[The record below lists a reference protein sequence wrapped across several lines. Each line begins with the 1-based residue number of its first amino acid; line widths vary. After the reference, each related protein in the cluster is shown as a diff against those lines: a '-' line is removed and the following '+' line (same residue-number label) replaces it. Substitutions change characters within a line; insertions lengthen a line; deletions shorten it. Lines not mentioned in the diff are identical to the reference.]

1 MPKPFDA
8 TLKNLIR
15 NHAADWLTFVG
26 VPIVEPPE
34 VLDTDLSAVS
44 ASADTL
50 IRVGD
55 RVIHIDIQAGPDEN
69 LARRMLL
76 YNVLA
81 HYHTR
86 LPVQST
92 VVILRSKATRSNMQD
107 RVAYGELQFGFD
119 LIKVWERPAE
129 EFLTGGVGLLPMA
142 VIARPLA
149 GRTREQSL
157 PMWVDRIAER
167 VQAEAPQVAADIVL
181 SSFIMASMHVSRDVI
196 QKIYRGVFAMR
207 ESVAYDIIMEEGA
220 IAHAHKVI
228 LRMGS
233 TRFGTPSPEQEAQ
246 LRAIENLPRLDRL
259 LSLRLLKVKSWDAL
273 LRGR

>member
-1 MPKPFDA
+1 
-8 TLKNLIR
+8 
-15 NHAADWLTFVG
+15 
-26 VPIVEPPE
+26 
-34 VLDTDLSAVS
+34 
-44 ASADTL
+44 
-50 IRVGD
+50 
-55 RVIHIDIQAGPDEN
+55 
-69 LARRMLL
+69 MLL

-92 VVILRSKATRSNMQD
+92 VVLLRSNATRSNLQD

-129 EFLTGGVGLLPMA
+129 EFLTGGIGLLPMA
-142 VIARPLA
+142 VIARPPA

-207 ESVAYDIIMEEGA
+207 ESVAYDIIKEEGA
-220 IAHAHKVI
+220 VGQMHEVI
-228 LRMGS
+228 IHQGS
-233 TRFGTPSPEQEAQ
+233 SLFGTPTPGQESQ
-246 LRAIENLPRLDRL
+246 LEAIENLPRLNR

>member
-8 TLKNLIR
+8 TMKNLIR
-15 NHAADWLTFVG
+15 NHAADWLAFVG

-55 RVIHIDIQAGPDEN
+55 RVIHIDIQTGPDEN

-92 VVILRSKATRSNMQD
+92 VVLLRSNATRSNLQD

-119 LIKVWERPAE
+119 LIKVWEWPAE
-129 EFLTGGVGLLPMA
+129 EFLTGGIGLLPMA
-142 VIARPLA
+142 VIARPPA
-149 GRTREQSL
+149 GRTREQAL
-157 PMWVDRIAER
+157 PKWVDRIAER
-167 VQAEAPQVAADIVL
+167 VEAEAPQVAADIVL
-181 SSFIMASMHVSRDVI
+181 SSYILAGMHVSRTLI

-220 IAHAHKVI
+220 VSQMHDVMII
-228 LRMGS
+228 QGRSL
-233 TRFGTPSPEQEAQ
+233 FGTLSPEQEAQ
-246 LRAIENLPRLDRL
+246 LRAIENLPRLNR

>member
-8 TLKNLIR
+8 TMKNLIR
-15 NHAADWLTFVG
+15 NHAADWLAFVG

-55 RVIHIDIQAGPDEN
+55 RVIHIDIQTGPDEN

-92 VVILRSKATRSNMQD
+92 VVLLRSNATRSNLQD

-119 LIKVWERPAE
+119 LIKVWEWPAE
-129 EFLTGGVGLLPMA
+129 EFLTGGIGLLPMA
-142 VIARPLA
+142 VIARPPA
-149 GRTREQSL
+149 GRTREQAL
-157 PMWVDRIAER
+157 PKWVDRIAER
-167 VQAEAPQVAADIVL
+167 VEAEAP
-181 SSFIMASMHVSRDVI
+181 
-196 QKIYRGVFAMR
+196 
-207 ESVAYDIIMEEGA
+207 
-220 IAHAHKVI
+220 
-228 LRMGS
+228 
-233 TRFGTPSPEQEAQ
+233 
-246 LRAIENLPRLDRL
+246 
-259 LSLRLLKVKSWDAL
+259 
-273 LRGR
+273 RGRRHRVVVVHPRRYARVADPDSKDLSRSICDERIGRIRHHHGRGSRQPNARCDNYSRKIAVRHTLSGAGGPVAGN

>member
-1 MPKPFDA
+1 MAKTFDA

-15 NHAADWLTFVG
+15 NHAVDWLTFVG

-55 RVIHIDIQAGPDEN
+55 RVIHIDIQSGPDEK

-92 VVILRSKATRSNMQD
+92 VVLLRSKATRSNLQD

-129 EFLTGGVGLLPMA
+129 EFLTGGIGLLPMA
-142 VIARPLA
+142 VIARPPP
-149 GRTREQSL
+149 GRTREQAL

-167 VQAEAPQVAADIVL
+167 VEAEAPQVAADIML
-181 SSFIMASMHVSRDVI
+181 SSFIMAGMHVSRDLI
-196 QKIYRGVFAMR
+196 QKIYRGIFAMR

-220 IAHAHKVI
+220 IAHTHKLI
-228 LRMGS
+228 LRQGS
-233 TRFGTPSPEQEAQ
+233 TLFGAPSPEQESQ

-259 LSLRLLKVKSWDAL
+259 LSRTLKVKSWDAL

>member
-1 MPKPFDA
+1 MPKTFDA
-8 TLKNLIR
+8 TMKTLIR

-92 VVILRSKATRSNMQD
+92 VVILRSKATRSNLQD

-129 EFLTGGVGLLPMA
+129 EFLTGGIGLLPMA
-142 VIARPLA
+142 VIARPPA

-167 VQAEAPQVAADIVL
+167 VEAEAPQVAADIVL
-181 SSFIMASMHVSRDVI
+181 SSFIMAGMHVSREVI

-220 IAHAHKVI
+220 IAYAHKQI
-228 LRMGS
+228 IQQGTSL
-233 TRFGTPSPEQEAQ
+233 FGTPTPEQESQ
-246 LRAIENLPRLDRL
+246 LEAIENLPRLNR